1 MADWPFSLMISYR
14 DKHTMFFDYGTPP
27 KVCEPSPQPSPL
39 PGRSFPSLLPLER
52 KVPLPFRIGRT
63 CQAALAALTV
73 HVVTTRWNGM
83 EWQQHAAEKSTD
95 QLIFGGSEWFQ
106 PALFTTQIPLNRSES
121 ISSTGYPNSWRVYNV
136 GLRAAGAGLEELQTS
151 SGPWQ
156 SLHQMINQN
165 IVFNCQNN
173 VKSFISLSENHMQ
186 INFN

>member
-1 MADWPFSLMISYR
+1 
-14 DKHTMFFDYGTPP
+14 
-27 KVCEPSPQPSPL
+27 
-39 PGRSFPSLLPLER
+39 
-52 KVPLPFRIGRT
+52 
-63 CQAALAALTV
+63 
-73 HVVTTRWNGM
+73 M

-95 QLIFGGSEWFQ
+95 QLIFGGSEWVQ

-121 ISSTGYPNSWRVYNV
+121 ISSTV

>member
-1 MADWPFSLMISYR
+1 
-14 DKHTMFFDYGTPP
+14 
-27 KVCEPSPQPSPL
+27 
-39 PGRSFPSLLPLER
+39 
-52 KVPLPFRIGRT
+52 
-63 CQAALAALTV
+63 
-73 HVVTTRWNGM
+73 M

-121 ISSTGYPNSWRVYNV
+121 ISSTV